1 MLVTLLLFMISSYL
15 FILMTFVDTLLRPVM
30 QLLLVASRLSVS
42 SLLWF
47 NFLLWIY
54 LYSGLFLAAFMSLIC
69 ACNAVAGCFNSEFWY
84 GCYVHRSNQ
93 LVLSFSLT
101 QWGVSRWQRRYQ
113 GSSASLLL
121 YVRVCWGSSDVCD
134 LFFLLSSCE
143 VVFVILLP
151 LFLYLFFNFSIFV
164 LFYMMDCCLALGSN
178 FSYVITCLKQM
189 KYIFEVNKVLMV
201 QLNIRKMMTVN

>member
-42 SLLWF
+42 SLLWL
-47 NFLLWIY
+47 NFLLRIY

-151 LFLYLFFNFSIFV
+151 LFLYLFFNFSILVFLLPCCNWSRMYLKFKATV
-164 LFYMMDCCLALGSN
+164 MVTDMYSLIGVVNFAHLVHNSFINKFCFY
-178 FSYVITCLKQM
+178 
-189 KYIFEVNKVLMV
+189 
-201 QLNIRKMMTVN
+201 